1 MRSGELFHNGGDVAI
16 ILEIALKKV
25 KKKKFEPMQ
34 RAYYLEF
41 RMTDWTE
48 ETG

>member
-1 MRSGELFHNGGDVAI
+1 MGSGELFHNQGDLAI
-16 ILEIALKKV
+16 ILEIALRNLLKI
-25 KKKKFEPMQ
+25 EPMQ
-34 RAYYLEF
+34 KAYYLEF